1 MASST
6 SDSSHEKELEC
17 DDIIIDITE
26 VREHAQWRPE
36 CCIYKVPKR
45 LRNVKKEA
53 YTPKLISIGPVHHQ
67 EMEHKDM
74 ESLKN
79 IYFKEFFSRTW
90 KGQKDFARIVKEN
103 EDKIRHCYAP
113 DIILP
118 DRNIFLKMILL
129 DSIFIIELFLRATEQ
144 CENDYIL
151 SKPWLKEGIK
161 QDLILLE
168 NQLPFLILD
177 ELYQQIARPTGIH
190 NTFLKLAC
198 EYFFPPHRE
207 LSIKKVNHFTDLH
220 RYFYHPPCHKEK
232 GHIDHI
238 YSATK
243 LDMAGLIFHKW
254 TTEEIQRTTEEI
266 QLTDKRNLLDVK
278 IKKPLE
284 ICQYINC
291 SSLMQ
296 CLPRSDKFSCLK
308 RLKTRLFVPRFEVD
322 DTTEDHFRNLMALE
336 QCHYPNEAY
345 LCNYILLL
353 DFLIESKEDVEFLVD
368 KGIIVNLLGSNEIVA
383 NMVNKL
389 CDEIC
394 VPESN
399 YCMLAK
405 DLKSYYEN
413 TWNRNMATLKTVYF
427 RDIWRGTATVVGVLV
442 LFITVFNFVRSFV

>member
-190 NTFLKLAC
+190 NTFLKLA
-198 EYFFPPHRE
+198 YISTIHPA
-207 LSIKKVNHFTDLH
+207 IKK
-220 RYFYHPPCHKEK
+220 K
-232 GHIDHI
+232 
-238 YSATK
+238 
-243 LDMAGLIFHKW
+243 
-254 TTEEIQRTTEEI
+254 
-266 QLTDKRNLLDVK
+266 
-278 IKKPLE
+278 
-284 ICQYINC
+284 
-291 SSLMQ
+291 

-427 RDIWRGTATVVGVLV
+427 RDIWRGTATVVGVLDGKGEEEEEEEDEDMTPDSPQEDSASEEDKDAHK
-442 LFITVFNFVRSFV
+442 LCSP